1 MYYAVEGDCWNP
13 TLIEC
18 KKMRKNFDILLVR
31 FCMSRA
37 KVNRKHSKTIIV
49 IHRHLFRAY
58 VGGWA
63 WKTVYW
69 RSFESH
75 ECMDWANLHIVTVKV
90 SLNGWQLTLHYR
102 QFTKKCV
109 TIELVIFVVW
119 KHVLS
124 YLFIL

>member
-1 MYYAVEGDCWNP
+1 
-13 TLIEC
+13 
-18 KKMRKNFDILLVR
+18 
-31 FCMSRA
+31 MSRA
-37 KVNRKHSKTIIV
+37 KVNRKHSKTVIV

-63 WKTVYW
+63 CKTVYW
-69 RSFESH
+69 RSFVQTS
-75 ECMDWANLHIVTVKV
+75 MDCANLHIVTVKV
-90 SLNGWQLTLHYR
+90 SLKGWQLTLHYR
-102 QFTKKCV
+102 QFTKKHV